1 MKAKSNEQFVKE
13 VEELVGDEYVFVEE
27 YINSGTKIKA
37 RHSVCGTE
45 FMIRPTNFLT
55 HGGGCPKCNLRNKLR
70 REEVVERVDKHTDGE
85 FEFVGEFINVITE
98 ASFRHKACGTVF
110 QKSVNNFFKRDK
122 TYCEVCH
129 PEARTRP
136 YTDEEFDSKIKT
148 ELGSDYELSGS
159 YTGSRS
165 RVNIRHI
172 TCGEVYSPY
181 ATALSRCPK
190 CIGSKKTSEGEYRVA
205 EVLDKLGIPY
215 LREAALPAI
224 APRRF
229 DFFLPLDNRVIE
241 FDGQHHFKPVAKWG
255 GEENFTKVQE
265 SDKFKNEYCREMG
278 YPILR
283 IAYWEFPK
291 VEELVTKFI
300 NGEFD

>member
-1 MKAKSNEQFVKE
+1 MKAKTNEQFVKE
-13 VEELVGDEYVFVEE
+13 VEELAGDEYVFLED
-27 YINSGTKIKA
+27 YINAATKIKA

-70 REEVVERVDKHTDGE
+70 RDELVERVDKHTDGE
-85 FEFVGEFINVITE
+85 FEFVGEFINMSSQG
-98 ASFRHKACGTVF
+98 SFRHKACGTVF
-110 QKSVNNFFKRDK
+110 QKRVRNFFKRDK
-122 TYCEVCH
+122 AFCEVCH

-148 ELGSDYELSGS
+148 ELGSDYELSGKF
-159 YTGSRS
+159 TGSQS
-165 RVNIRHI
+165 RVNIRHN
-172 TCGEVYSPY
+172 TCGEVYSSD
-181 ATALSRCPK
+181 ASHLRRCPK
-190 CIGSKKTSEGEYRVA
+190 CKGSKRASEGEDKVA

-241 FDGQHHFKPVAKWG
+241 FDGQHHFKPAAKWG

-265 SDKFKNEYCREMG
+265 SDKFKNDYCREMG